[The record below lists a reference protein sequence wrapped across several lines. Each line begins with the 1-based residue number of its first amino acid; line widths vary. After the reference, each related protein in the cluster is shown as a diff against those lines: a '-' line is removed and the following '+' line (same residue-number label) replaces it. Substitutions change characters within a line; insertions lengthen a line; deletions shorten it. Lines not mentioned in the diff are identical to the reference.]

1 MPNSCAGRAVSL
13 FCLVWVVMPLEKC
26 DFFVYGMKTVVNIMS
41 AEMQLV
47 GSIGAEIEI
56 GSYAEVV
63 NAVPG

>member
-1 MPNSCAGRAVSL
+1 
-13 FCLVWVVMPLEKC
+13 
-26 DFFVYGMKTVVNIMS
+26 MS

>member
-1 MPNSCAGRAVSL
+1 MCRQGS
-13 FCLVWVVMPLEKC
+13 VVVLSGLGGHAIGKMR
-26 DFFVYGMKTVVNIMS
+26 FFVYGMKTVVNIMS

-63 NAVPG
+63 NAVPGLTFL

>member
-13 FCLVWVVMPLEKC
+13 FCLVWVVMPLENAI
-26 DFFVYGMKTVVNIMS
+26 FVYGMKTVVNIMS